1 MSELISD
8 NTFLGLVWASFT
20 VSGIIIGWFLRAY
33 LPENDI
39 RKALERTEQE
49 RNTLARLYTHLKYQ
63 HDLREADFKRT
74 TIELANFRQYAT
86 ALEAQINTSTTSPE
100 HLRSMEEKAL
110 RFAEQVKTLDV
121 LSQQLQQR
129 NQALELELSRA
140 KDEIEAWQTL
150 YRDFQSLQHRLAA
163 YEQTAKTLE
172 IERAHLTEQLR
183 AARIEIENLQLELI
197 QQQTMAYSA
206 NSRKSTAQSDR
217 KGGPAAPEQT
227 DDLKLI
233 NGISAFAEQQLF
245 ALNMHTFL
253 QISRWDDDSVIA
265 FAKALHISPSR
276 IFKEDWV
283 GQAKY
288 LSSSQLR

>member
-8 NTFLGLVWASFT
+8 NTFLGLVWATFT
-20 VSGIIIGWFLRAY
+20 VSGVIIGWFLRAY

-39 RKALERTEQE
+39 RKVLERTEQE
-49 RNTLARLYTHLKYQ
+49 RNTLARLYTHLKHQ

-74 TIELANFRQYAT
+74 TLELANFRQYAT
-86 ALEAQINTSTTSPE
+86 ALEAQINANATSPE
-100 HLRSMEEKAL
+100 QLRRAEEKAI
-110 RFAEQVKTLDV
+110 RFAEQVKALEI

-129 NQALELELSRA
+129 NHALELDLARTKE
-140 KDEIEAWQTL
+140 EIEAWQTL
-150 YRDFQSLQHRLAA
+150 YRDFQTLQHRLAI
-163 YEQTAKTLE
+163 YEQNAKTLE
-172 IERAHLTEQLR
+172 AERNNLMDKLS
-183 AARIEIENLQLELI
+183 AARIEVENLQLELM
-197 QQQTMAYSA
+197 QQQPTT
-206 NSRKSTAQSDR
+206 NPVHSRKSAAQSDR

-233 NGISAFAEQQLF
+233 NGIAPFAEQQLF
-245 ALNMHTFL
+245 ALNIHTFL

-265 FAKALHISPSR
+265 FAKALNISPSR

-283 GQAKY
+283 GQAKH